1 MRANCCD
8 GVGSGLQYVRSRRA
22 PGHKLAKPASE
33 VNNVAEPKIRFRFR
47 EPTVDT
53 NLPIS
58 DGTVKIEG
66 FELEIMDAPESGRF
80 AADARDEGF
89 GSLVQRK
96 VAGEPDVC
104 IPAFPNRKFRLSYI
118 YVNAK
123 AGIDKP
129 KDLEGKKVGVLSWGN
144 TARVWSCGA
153 LQNYYNVDLTKI
165 QWFTAHPDGS
175 TTATGIDV
183 QPLNGSLDDMLL
195 DGTLDAVLDPNVPPG
210 VTNRDPRIRRLF
222 PDYKKEEQQYYRDT
236 GIFPVSHAVT
246 LRQDF
251 VDKHP
256 NAPVALLE
264 AFRKARDEAFYRIMG
279 PDPQYLIISWV
290 TTAVEEQRE
299 LMGEDYWAYNVEKNA
314 VSLEALTLFAYQQG
328 MTPYQVDYKSFFS
341 PEAMALPGF

>member
-129 KDLEGKKVGVLSWGN
+129 KDLEGKKIGVRAYAGTAGVWARGLLAFEYGVDHTKVTWVLTDIEHLDEIPNPSNTVNRKGDKLPDLITSGEIDAGIGVQGVDSPDVKPLIADANQATADWFAKTGVFPINNCIVVRDEVLAANPEIAETFFAAYKQAKSLYLQRLAAQGPKAKDEETDKRYGDIVGGDPLP
-144 TARVWSCGA
+144 
-153 LQNYYNVDLTKI
+153 I
-165 QWFTAHPDGS
+165 
-175 TTATGIDV
+175 GI
-183 QPLNGSLDDMLL
+183 
-195 DGTLDAVLDPNVPPG
+195 
-210 VTNRDPRIRRLF
+210 
-222 PDYKKEEQQYYRDT
+222 
-236 GIFPVSHAVT
+236 
-246 LRQDF
+246 
-251 VDKHP
+251 
-256 NAPVALLE
+256 E
-264 AFRKARDEAFYRIMG
+264 ANRKALEMVAQFSVDQG
-279 PDPQYLIISWV
+279 VIS
-290 TTAVEEQRE
+290 A
-299 LMGEDYWAYNVEKNA
+299 MPNIDD
-314 VSLEALTLFAYQQG
+314 LFAPS
-328 MTPYQVDYKSFFS
+328 TRNLS
-341 PEAMALPGF
+341 